1 MLPRQRRND
10 PTSDRRVAAELTRLK
25 RKVAKTEAE
34 QRRLRNTIRG
44 LARETD
50 VTLGCSC
57 PHCEQSYMLVR
68 DGQMYCPSCSNRRT
82 V

>member
-1 MLPRQRRND
+1 MIPQQRRNE
-10 PTSDRRVAAELTRLK
+10 SISERQVAADLKRLK
-25 RKVAKTEAE
+25 RQVAKTEAE

-50 VTLGCSC
+50 VSLGCSC
-57 PHCEQSYMLVR
+57 PHCEQAYMIVR
-68 DGQMYCPSCSNRRT
+68 DGLMYCPSCSNRLS